1 MAKQNNS
8 TRSFRSYVTNNLL
21 LKIVSLVFAIILWS
35 FVTNSTNP
43 DRTKTLREVPVVLQ
57 GLEALEEKG
66 LTVRDDIEKLLPSVK
81 VKVSVKNS
89 DYKNVDKNVVFAS
102 IDVSEISK
110 DGPNSIS
117 VTPSFS
123 NLVDVSLISVEPQ
136 AINVTIDK
144 ILEKEVPVTINQ
156 TGTLKDGLVSVNP
169 EYNKTV
175 TVKGSSYYVELISD
189 AVVDIDLSTL
199 KDGDTVS
206 KICRFTDNDG
216 NNINFNGT
224 RVDIDMDI
232 QTKKEVSIST
242 ADAVTNANKLATGYE
257 FESVSL
263 GKVIICG
270 HANVLQDITEVK
282 IKPIDLKG
290 KDATFTTSPIDLILP
305 EGITLFEGQSTPNIK
320 VQIVPK
326 KKSITVKRAITISG
340 LGENLTAT
348 VTSGSQT
355 VNVKNNGTIKINA
368 TITLTGS
375 NFVLDSLTE
384 TDIIAKLSFDN
395 KGAGSYELTPTV
407 SLSAS
412 IASEVSAQLVSPT
425 QVSVSIK

>member
-1 MAKQNNS
+1 MAKQNKT

-21 LKIVSLVFAIILWS
+21 LKIVSLIFAIILWS

-43 DRTKTLREVPVVLQ
+43 DRTKTLRDVPVVLQ

-81 VKVSVKNS
+81 VKVNVKNS

-206 KICRFTDNDG
+206 KICRFTDNNG
-216 NNINFNGT
+216 NNINFSGT
-224 RVDIDMDI
+224 RIDVDMDI
-232 QTKKEVSIST
+232 QSKKEVSIST
-242 ADAVTNANKLATGYE
+242 VDAVTNTNKLATGYE
-257 FESVSL
+257 FESVSA
-263 GKVIICG
+263 GKVIVCG
-270 HANVLQDITEVK
+270 HAGVLQDITEVK

-290 KDATFTTSPIDLILP
+290 KDAVFGIILIVGYIYL
-305 EGITLFEGQSTPNIK
+305 INIK
-320 VQIVPK
+320 QYIRV
-326 KKSITVKRAITISG
+326 
-340 LGENLTAT
+340 LL
-348 VTSGSQT
+348 
-355 VNVKNNGTIKINA
+355 VNKA
-368 TITLTGS
+368 
-375 NFVLDSLTE
+375 
-384 TDIIAKLSFDN
+384 
-395 KGAGSYELTPTV
+395 
-407 SLSAS
+407 
-412 IASEVSAQLVSPT
+412 
-425 QVSVSIK
+425 

>member
-1 MAKQNNS
+1 MAKQNKT

-21 LKIVSLVFAIILWS
+21 LKIVSLIFAIILWS

-43 DRTKTLREVPVVLQ
+43 DRTKTLRDVPVVLQ

-81 VKVSVKNS
+81 VKVNVKNS

-206 KICRFTDNDG
+206 KICRFTDNNG
-216 NNINFNGT
+216 NNINFSGT
-224 RVDIDMDI
+224 RIDVDMDI
-232 QTKKEVSIST
+232 QSKKEVSIST
-242 ADAVTNANKLATGYE
+242 VDAVTNTNKLATGYE
-257 FESVSL
+257 FESVSA
-263 GKVIICG
+263 GKVIVCG
-270 HANVLQDITEVK
+270 HAGVLQDITEVK

-290 KDATFTTSPIDLILP
+290 KDATFTASPADFILP

-326 KKSITVKRAITISG
+326 KKSITVKRAITVSG

-348 VTSGSQT
+348 VTSGNQT

-368 TITLTGS
+368 SITLTGS
-375 NFVLDSLTE
+375 GFVLDSLTE
-384 TDIIAKLSFDN
+384 TDIIVKLSLDN

-412 IASEVSAQLVSPT
+412 IASEVSAQLVSPA

>member
-1 MAKQNNS
+1 M
-8 TRSFRSYVTNNLL
+8 
-21 LKIVSLVFAIILWS
+21 
-35 FVTNSTNP
+35 
-43 DRTKTLREVPVVLQ
+43 
-57 GLEALEEKG
+57 
-66 LTVRDDIEKLLPSVK
+66 
-81 VKVSVKNS
+81 
-89 DYKNVDKNVVFAS
+89 
-102 IDVSEISK
+102 
-110 DGPNSIS
+110 
-117 VTPSFS
+117 
-123 NLVDVSLISVEPQ
+123 
-136 AINVTIDK
+136 
-144 ILEKEVPVTINQ
+144 
-156 TGTLKDGLVSVNP
+156 
-169 EYNKTV
+169 
-175 TVKGSSYYVELISD
+175 
-189 AVVDIDLSTL
+189 
-199 KDGDTVS
+199 
-206 KICRFTDNDG
+206 RF
-216 NNINFNGT
+216 
-224 RVDIDMDI
+224 
-232 QTKKEVSIST
+232 
-242 ADAVTNANKLATGYE
+242 LAT
-257 FESVSL
+257 STSSIL
-263 GKVIICG
+263 
-270 HANVLQDITEVK
+270 
-282 IKPIDLKG
+282 
-290 KDATFTTSPIDLILP
+290 TFTTSPIDLILP